1 MFSGDLLY
9 HVEQGNIVSSVFEV
23 SSNGVVTVQQS
34 LDGYP
39 EGSLL
44 NFKIYSVD
52 TGGKQDYTDVNIVIP
67 DTSVPTV
74 VPDSTIIYKSFYTY
88 APNMAW
94 FVPLV
99 CIVSGGA
106 GFVLYTIWTTKC
118 DCLER

>member
-1 MFSGDLLY
+1 LIY
-9 HVEQGNIVSSVFEV
+9 HVEQGNIISSVFDV
-23 SSNGVVTVQQS
+23 SSNGTVTVQQS

-74 VPDSTIIYKSFYTY
+74 VPDNTIIYKSFFTY
-88 APNMAW
+88 APSMAW

-99 CIVSGGA
+99 
-106 GFVLYTIWTTKC
+106 
-118 DCLER
+118 